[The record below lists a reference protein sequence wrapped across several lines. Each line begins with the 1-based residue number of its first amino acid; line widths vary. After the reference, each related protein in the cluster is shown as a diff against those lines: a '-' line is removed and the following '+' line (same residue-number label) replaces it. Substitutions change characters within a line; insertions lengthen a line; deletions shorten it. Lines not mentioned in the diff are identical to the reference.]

1 MISLLFVF
9 LVPKLVNY
17 VVQGVKLRGDLQS
30 DLVSCVLFCGK
41 VNSGE
46 SERHCHAPCLE
57 GTAVLIGLDVT
68 TRARRSENL
77 GTNWVHIALV
87 AMQPLITYL
96 CIHNEINCIFEVMKI
111 QICLDSFLNF

>member
-1 MISLLFVF
+1 MFYSVEKSTVESL
-9 LVPKLVNY
+9 
-17 VVQGVKLRGDLQS
+17 R
-30 DLVSCVLFCGK
+30 
-41 VNSGE
+41 
-46 SERHCHAPCLE
+46 ERHCHAPCLE

-87 AMQPLITYL
+87 AMQPLITSYS
-96 CIHNEINCIFEVMKI
+96 CTHNEINCIFEVMKI

>member
-1 MISLLFVF
+1 MFYSVEKSTVESL
-9 LVPKLVNY
+9 
-17 VVQGVKLRGDLQS
+17 R
-30 DLVSCVLFCGK
+30 
-41 VNSGE
+41 
-46 SERHCHAPCLE
+46 ERHCHAPCLE